1 MQQKIAIDGMSCG
14 HCKARVEKGLSEL
27 DGVNDVD
34 VSLENKE
41 ADVVYDESKIAIK
54 DIADKIEDLGYIP
67 SF

>member
-1 MQQKIAIDGMSCG
+1 MKQKIAIEGMNCG
-14 HCKARVEKGLSEL
+14 HCSARIEKGLSEL

-67 SF
+67 NF